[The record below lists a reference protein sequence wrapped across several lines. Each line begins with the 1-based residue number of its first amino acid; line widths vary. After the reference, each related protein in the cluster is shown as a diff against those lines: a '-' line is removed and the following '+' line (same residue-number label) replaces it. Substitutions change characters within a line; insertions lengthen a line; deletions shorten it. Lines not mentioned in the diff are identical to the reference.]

1 MFAVVQ
7 QIANHSGKAQPV
19 PYDGWILDT
28 KKDDAK
34 WKQVKQML
42 RENSEKYAEFAEY
55 ASYLRYLSPE
65 WFTDIENMKQLR
77 NELENAQRGDVSTRL
92 RDYFVQDGQ
101 ELWKKGVYS
110 NRKQEY
116 INWDEYKPIIG
127 EWIYAD
133 YADNKSCVINSAME
147 WLFPHN
153 VVTIDNIKNWDDFG
167 KYIAVPYEQFN
178 NFILIHSTNR
188 ANPDREIEAKY
199 LYYTYWHTYLG
210 DIECH
215 AFMQVCSKNKQTN
228 VFTVHPLSTPRRI
241 FIICATREQADPA
254 PTRITN
260 HTKLL

>member
-19 PYDGWILDT
+19 PYDGWIFDT
-28 KKDDAK
+28 KKDDIK

-42 RENSEKYAEFAEY
+42 QENSEKYAEFAEY

-65 WFTDIENMKQLR
+65 WFMNIDSMKQLK

-92 RDYFVQDGQ
+92 KDYFIQDGQ
-101 ELWKKGVYS
+101 ELWKRCVY
-110 NRKQEY
+110 NNQKREY

-133 YADNKSCVINSAME
+133 YADDKSCVIKSAME

-153 VVTIDNIKNWDDFG
+153 VITIDNIKNWEDFG

-178 NFILIHSTNR
+178 NFSLIYLTNKIKY
-188 ANPDREIEAKY
+188 DQEIGLKY
-199 LYYTYWHTYLG
+199 LYWHTYLG

-241 FIICATREQADPA
+241 FILCATNVDTDASIA
-254 PTRITN
+254 N
-260 HTKLL
+260 SVSA